1 MKTLEIIGYK
11 RANLGKSESKRL
23 REEGNVP
30 CVLYGGEEQVH
41 FYAPMIL
48 FRELVYTTEA
58 HFVNLNIEGQEF
70 SCILQDIQF
79 HPVSEVILHADFLQ
93 MFEGKNIKMDI
104 PVRLTG
110 QAPGVDTG
118 GTLVLKRRTLRVLSL
133 PINMPEYIE
142 VDITELDFHR
152 AIKVAEVKEENF
164 NILDTK
170 IASIA
175 VVEIPRSLKAAQA
188 EEAAAAEAAAE
199 AEALALA
206 EGEGEEGEALA
217 EGEVEGAP
225 AEKPATDEGEESN
238 KS

>member
-11 RANLGKSESKRL
+11 RANLGKSEAKRL

-70 SCILQDIQF
+70 RCILQDIQF
-79 HPVSEVILHADFLQ
+79 HPVSEIILHADFLQ
-93 MFEGKNIKMDI
+93 MFEGKKIKMDI

-110 QAPGVDTG
+110 HAPGVTTG

-142 VDITELDFHR
+142 VDINELDFHR

-164 NILDTK
+164 DILDTK

-188 EEAAAAEAAAE
+188 EEAAAAEAE

-206 EGEGEEGEALA
+206 EGEEGEAPA

-225 AEKPATDEGEESN
+225 VEKPAADESKES
-238 KS
+238 SES